1 MTEIELTKKLQAV
14 EIEIMLLENDIKN
27 AESVTQIGE
36 LSKKLNNQLVK
47 KYTINFKLSQLAKNL
62 PILGYELEEKEIMSE
77 NNPKT
82 NKTI

>member
-1 MTEIELTKKLQAV
+1 MTEIDLNEKLQAL
-14 EIEIMLLENDIKN
+14 EIEIILIENEIKN
-27 AESVTQIGE
+27 ADSISQIAE

-47 KYTINFKLSQLAKNL
+47 KYTINFKLSQLAKKL
-62 PILGYELEEKEIMSE
+62 PILGEELGAQKINSE

>member
-1 MTEIELTKKLQAV
+1 MTEIELNEKLQAV

-27 AESVTQIGE
+27 AESVTQIAE

-62 PILGYELEEKEIMSE
+62 PILGYELEEKEIKSE

-82 NKTI
+82 NKSI